1 MTGGSLSLS
10 SSSFSSPS
18 DPLCGAALSA
28 SRKRASFSLRLYERL
43 KRALDVLLSCCL
55 LILLAP
61 WMALIA
67 LLIKLDSPGPV
78 LYVQRR
84 VGKGGR
90 PFRFYKFRSMY
101 NDVDHTIAHREF
113 SKEYINGHRSPFA
126 NHHGNGLYKPPSNG
140 PSITP
145 VGRWLRKYSLDELPQ
160 LVNVLKGDMSLVGP
174 RPSMDYEVEEYADW
188 HRRRL
193 DVLPGITGLAQVN
206 GRSALPFDDIVR
218 YDIQYIENRSLWL
231 DFRILLKTI
240 PIVLLAYGAD

>member
-10 SSSFSSPS
+10 STSLSSPA
-18 DPLCGAALSA
+18 DPPGGAALSP
-28 SRKRASFSLRLYERL
+28 SRDRISARPWPYEGL

-55 LILLAP
+55 LLLLAP

-78 LYVQRR
+78 LHVQRR

-113 SKEYINGHRSPFA
+113 SREYINGHHPLLTA
-126 NHHGNGLYKPPSNG
+126 HPGEGLYKPPSNG
-140 PSITP
+140 ASVTP

-206 GRSALPFDDIVR
+206 GRSTLPFDDIVR
-218 YDIQYIENRSLWL
+218 YDIQYIEHRSLWL

-240 PIVLLAYGAD
+240 PIVLMAYGAD